1 MRMGELS
8 RTTGIPVPTIK
19 FYLREGLL
27 PAGELTSPNQA
38 HYEDRHV
45 RRLHL
50 IRALTEVGGLP
61 LAAVGKVVEAVEDH
75 EGPVHELL
83 GAAARTIDLDY
94 PQEAD
99 AVHREHAR
107 SLVEELIDRRGWQIR
122 PDHPAAAAL
131 TSAAASF
138 LAVGHGDYLDF
149 LDEFAGASERIAA
162 ADLDYVALR
171 EQREDLVERVVV
183 GTVLGDAMLAALRRL
198 AQVDASARL
207 FAEAP
212 RHPAPH
218 PSDGRPPQAGK
229 STSG

>member
-1 MRMGELS
+1 MGELS

-38 HYEDRHV
+38 HYGDPHV

-61 LAAVGKVVEAVEDH
+61 LASVGKVVEAVEDH
-75 EGPVHELL
+75 ERPVHELL

-99 AVHREHAR
+99 AAHREQAR
-107 SLVEELIDRRGWQIR
+107 ALVEELIDRRGWQI
-122 PDHPAAAAL
+122 PPAHPAAEAL
-131 TSAAASF
+131 TSAMASV
-138 LAVGHGDYLDF
+138 LAVGHGEYLDF

-162 ADLDYVALR
+162 ADLAYVALR
-171 EQREDLVERVVV
+171 EQPEDLVERVVV
-183 GTVLGDAMLAALRRL
+183 GTVLGDAMLAALRRI
-198 AQVDASARL
+198 AHVDASARRYPPL
-207 FAEAP
+207 AGGPAP
-212 RHPAPH
+212 RTSHGH
-218 PSDGRPPQAGK
+218 PPQAGNT
-229 STSG
+229 TSG